1 MQRATVA
8 RMSENL
14 RIWTKALYGFDHVAR
29 LAGPDDWDR
38 PSPCDGWTARHVIG
52 HVLAIQRYMES
63 LMRDT
68 PVTMNPMVDP
78 HLNAGDD
85 PYGAWAAARD
95 GILEAADQPGV
106 LHRVVQNWSGPTAV
120 DDMLG
125 FNVADTTIHSW
136 DLARALG
143 VDDRLDPACVARAL
157 ANVEPVAER
166 LRAGG
171 MFGAPV
177 EIGAGADAQVRLLAS
192 TGRSA

>member
-1 MQRATVA
+1 
-8 RMSENL
+8 MSENL

-29 LAGPDDWDR
+29 LAGPGDWDR
-38 PSPCDGWTARHVIG
+38 PSPCDGWTAKHVVG
-52 HVLAIQRYMES
+52 HVLAIQRYFES
-63 LMRDT
+63 LIT
-68 PVTMNPMVDP
+68 GAEVTMNPMVDP
-78 HLNAGDD
+78 DRNAGDD
-85 PYGAWAAARD
+85 PYAAWAAARD
-95 GILEAADQPGV
+95 GVLAAVDQPGV
-106 LHRVVQNWSGPTAV
+106 LHRVVKRFSGPSSV
-120 DDMLG
+120 DDMIG

-177 EIGAGADAQVRLLAS
+177 ELGADANAQSRLLAL
-192 TGRSA
+192 TGRSG